1 MIKLYYLYMG
11 CNELGEC
18 FSSPPFLFLD
28 LDLPLPLC
36 LGYICNLVFFFKKKS
51 FKKVQLYLR

>member
-1 MIKLYYLYMG
+1 MG

-18 FSSPPFLFLD
+18 FSSPPFLFLH